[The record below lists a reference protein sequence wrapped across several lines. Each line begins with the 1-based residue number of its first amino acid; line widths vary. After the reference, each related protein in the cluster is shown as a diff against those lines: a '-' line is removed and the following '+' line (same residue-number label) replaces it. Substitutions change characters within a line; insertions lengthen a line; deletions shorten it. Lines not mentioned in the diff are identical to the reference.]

1 MLSEFEISE
10 EIKKRKKVIE
20 EIKSN
25 LIKQELPPGYTLKLH
40 SAWTFPDGF
49 KLPANNPGYIVSLNY
64 KFLGEYVPIG
74 IMSFNYAHQIY
85 EDKISGKLKI
95 LGKLKIDFVQGVK
108 NYKIAERFVYPKNWA
123 EQLMTSFLQS
133 AIPVSFKYGR
143 RVFFNSVDTIKTAI
157 AIDQAEQ
164 ELLREGKISYYDQ
177 ISKDRLTSKSKIIN
191 ALRDKFFNKE
201 GYVNFK
207 KERVKRI
214 FKETVISRFRTVTPI
229 KAQKIPKIRLPQRPK
244 PKVK

>member
-1 MLSEFEISE
+1 MLSDFEISE

-25 LIKQELPPGYTLKLH
+25 LIKQNLPSEYVLKLH

-49 KLPANNPGYIVSLNY
+49 KLPAKTPGYIVSLNY
-64 KFLGEYVPIG
+64 KFQGEYVPIG

-85 EDKISGKLKI
+85 EDKI

-108 NYKIAERFVYPKNWA
+108 NYKVAEGFVYPKNWA

-133 AIPVSFKYGR
+133 AIPVSFKYRR

-157 AIDQAEQ
+157 AIDKAEQ
-164 ELLREGKISYYDQ
+164 ELIREGKISYYDQ
-177 ISKDRLTSKSKIIN
+177 ISKDRLTNKSKIIN
-191 ALRDKFFNKE
+191 GLRDKFFNKE
-201 GYVNFK
+201 GYINFK

-214 FKETVISRFRTVTPI
+214 FKETVMSRFRKVTPI
-229 KAQKIPKIRLPQRPK
+229 KTQNIPKIKLPQRPK
-244 PKVK
+244 SKIK